1 MADHSFIT
9 LYAHI
14 GRRILRSLTH
24 SVCWVQH
31 QPLLLL
37 VLAVCIGIT
46 LAYIFPY
53 DRVTFICGVDMGK
66 TPGVNI

>member
-14 GRRILRSLTH
+14 GRRILRSLLNGI
-24 SVCWVQH
+24 CWVQS
-31 QPLLLL
+31 QPLLLV
-37 VLAVCIGIT
+37 VLSLCIGVT
-46 LAYIFPY
+46 LAYVFPY

-66 TPGVNI
+66 TPGLST